1 MQHQDNN
8 KISSSLEA
16 TLLKAREN
24 AKSKGLF
31 LTDDDIEAYARGDLD
46 KETTAI
52 LEMRMTQDLEFA
64 AEVNAEMAL
73 ADGIRQ
79 YAKAHQVEMQ
89 RLKEIPTAQAAEI
102 IPASGAKE
110 AGAMTLSTSNVPV
123 TATTPVVVS
132 SNNNWQNWLIA
143 AAIALFCGVF
153 WLIQLK
159 NPEAMLAELKEQE
172 MADFTRLNI
181 NLGSKQFGGSE
192 SNVPSNFENAAWL
205 FNQGK
210 FQETEDFILKIEG
223 EQVYELRY
231 ILGMCALFQDD
242 YDRALT
248 HFQPN
253 IDDKEGDKADYYVKS
268 IYGAALCHLAKRDK
282 AKVREL
288 LDILIT
294 MAPDK
299 NFEYKEK
306 SLYIEKNM

>member
-46 KETTAI
+46 AETTSI
-52 LEMRMTQDLEFA
+52 LEMRMAQDLEFA
-64 AEVNAEMAL
+64 AEVNTEMAL

-79 YAKAHQVEMQ
+79 YTKAHQEEMQ
-89 RLKEIPTAQAAEI
+89 HLKEIPTAQAAEI

-110 AGAMTLSTSNVPV
+110 AGAMTVSTSNVRA
-123 TATTPVVVS
+123 TATTPMVVS
-132 SNNNWQNWLIA
+132 SNNNWQKWLVA
-143 AAIALFCGVF
+143 ASIALFCGVF
-153 WLIQLK
+153 WLIQPK

-288 LDILIT
+288 LDILIR
-294 MAPDK
+294 MAPDED
-299 NFEYKEK
+299 FGYREK
-306 SLYIEKNM
+306 SLYIDKNM